1 MLCDADVLIWVLRKH
16 RKAIHT
22 VESLEER
29 ALSVATYMEL
39 VRGARD
45 KRELREI
52 RDYISEYDFRMLPL
66 TESVGH
72 KASLYMEEYG
82 LSTGLGVVD
91 ALVAATA
98 AENNLALLTG
108 NVRHY
113 KAIAG
118 LEVKAFRG

>member
-1 MLCDADVLIWVLRKH
+1 MLCDADVLIWVFRKH

-45 KRELREI
+45 KRDLREI
-52 RDYISEYDFRMLPL
+52 KAYLAEYEFRLLPL
-66 TESVGH
+66 TENIGH
-72 KASLYMEEYG
+72 RALLYVERHS
-82 LSTGLGVVD
+82 LSTGIGVVD
-91 ALVAATA
+91 ALVAAA
-98 AENNLALLTG
+98 AVENNLTLLTG
-108 NVRHY
+108 NARHY
-113 KAIAG
+113 RAISE